1 MRCGESVPGKVSDE
15 IKKFEAREKADD
27 VVTFFWGSTVGFVPK
42 MIGHPRFFIAYIT
55 GFFLKK

>member
-27 VVTFFWGSTVGFVPK
+27 VVTFFWGSTVGFVQK
-42 MIGHPRFFIAYIT
+42 MIGHPRFFIA
-55 GFFLKK
+55 